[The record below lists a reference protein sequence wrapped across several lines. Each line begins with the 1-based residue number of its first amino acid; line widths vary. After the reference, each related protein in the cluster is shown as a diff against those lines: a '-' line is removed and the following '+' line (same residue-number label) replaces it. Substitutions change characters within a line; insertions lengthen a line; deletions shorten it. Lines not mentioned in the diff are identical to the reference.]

1 MMKKNLVSLGLLSL
15 LFGCFWMPCYAAQNS
30 LDGYWE
36 GVGKLPND
44 ELKFMVT
51 FKTEADGIKGT
62 IDIPESATSA
72 LPLADIS
79 ISGSKVKFVM
89 PGGAGRVPFEGEI
102 LGETISGTFQFGK
115 QSVPFVLKRST
126 KTLPYRQ
133 EEVSYQNGNITLA
146 ATLLLPNT
154 KGKHPVIVFQHAA
167 RQQKRDVWRFY
178 ADQFVRRGIAC
189 LIYDNRGVGGS
200 TGDYRV
206 SSFEDLASDG
216 IAAINYLKARKDIN
230 RKQIGLFAA
239 SQGAWV
245 APIVA
250 TRSRDVA
257 FVLLISAPSV
267 TLAENL
273 QYELET
279 DLRTAG
285 FSEEEI
291 KTALAYKKPTMELI
305 RVGAPEEQIEAAIQK
320 AKNERWFSFTGIP
333 AKDNWQRRWFPLVLG
348 FDPAPVWEKVKSP
361 VLNVMGELDKD
372 VKVSENAP
380 IMERALKAG
389 GNKDFTIKIFPKANH
404 SIMVFEQGRP
414 RLAPGYLDFMTG
426 WLLKRV
432 TVKS

>member
-15 LFGCFWMPCYAAQNS
+15 LFCCFWMPCYAAQNS

-36 GVGKLPND
+36 GVGRLPND

-79 ISGSKVKFVM
+79 IIGSKVNFVM
-89 PGGAGRVPFEGEI
+89 PGGAGRVLFEGEI
-102 LGETISGTFQFGK
+102 SGETISGTFQFGK
-115 QSVPFVLKRST
+115 QAVPFILKRST
-126 KTLPYRQ
+126 KTLPYKQ
-133 EEVSYQNGNITLA
+133 EEVSYRNGNITLA

-154 KGKHPVIVFQHAA
+154 KGKYPVIVFQHAT

-178 ADQFVRRGIAC
+178 AEQFARRGIAC

-206 SSFEDLASDG
+206 GFEDLASDG
-216 IAAINYLKARKDIN
+216 IAAINYLKTRKDIN

-239 SQGAWV
+239 SQGGWI

-257 FVLLISAPSV
+257 FIVLVSAPSV
-267 TLAENL
+267 TMAENI
-273 QYELET
+273 QYESET
-279 DLRTAG
+279 KLRAAG

-291 KTALAYKKPTMELI
+291 NTALAYKKSTMEMI
-305 RVGAPEEQIEAAIQK
+305 RAGAPDEQIEVAIQK
-320 AKNERWFSFTGIP
+320 AQNEKWFPIVDIP
-333 AKDNWQRRWFPLVLG
+333 AKDNWRRRWFPLVLG

-361 VLNVMGELDKD
+361 VLNVMGGLDSN

-380 IMERALKAG
+380 IMEQAFKKG

-404 SIMVFEQGRP
+404 AIMVMEGGRP
-414 RLAPGYLDFMTG
+414 RLAPGYLDFMTD

-432 TVKS
+432 TIKS